1 MDNQGMSDDHKKDL
15 SPNTKNKRLF
25 VLLGVLVLMII
36 IVVIVAVQSKKVNKN
51 LINNPST
58 NPSTASN
65 KTTNNTQSQNSA
77 TASTASNTPQT
88 KGSSTPQAIALQTA
102 TAVVPGANPVSKK
115 NQVLTSS
122 GDVVKTDVT
131 PDSALAPQQT
141 LAISKSVL
149 PSSVIKIEVSQ
160 AKGFVPNSFTVKA
173 GAPVT
178 VSITN
183 LDNNRSATLGFTDP
197 SLSGVILGASPLET
211 RAITFNAPTKA
222 GDYKFIDGIPGHDAS
237 GDMIVK

>member
-1 MDNQGMSDDHKKDL
+1 MSDDRKKDL
-15 SPNTKNKRLF
+15 SPNTKNKRVF
-25 VLLGVLVLMII
+25 VLLGVLILMII
-36 IVVIVAVQSKKVNKN
+36 IIVIVAVQSKKVNKN
-51 LINNPST
+51 LVNNPSANT
-58 NPSTASN
+58 STAGNTASN
-65 KTTNNTQSQNSA
+65 NTQAQNSA
-77 TASTASNTPQT
+77 ATPTASNTPKT
-88 KGSSTPQAIALQTA
+88 EGSSTPQAIALQTA
-102 TAVVPGANPVSKK
+102 TAVVPGANLVSK
-115 NQVLTSS
+115 NAQVLTSS
-122 GDVVKTDVT
+122 GDLAKTDVT

-141 LAISKSVL
+141 LAISKNVL
-149 PSSVIKIEVSQ
+149 PSSVIKIEASQ